1 MNISQIITLIVAILL
16 IGFILWWFFGKHEES
31 VENANV
37 NQGIQEANI
46 VVKGGYSP
54 STVVLKQ
61 GVPAKINFD
70 MKDSTAC
77 LSHVVFE
84 QLGVDKDLTKQKV
97 TTIDIPTDKKGT
109 YNFAC
114 GMDMFHGYKPDTVTF
129 KVGKP
134 AQLKFIPSD
143 NMGCMNEVVSRDLN
157 FDEKLDGKKDV
168 TIDIPTDKPGTYN
181 YACGMD
187 MFHGKV
193 VVK

>member
-1 MNISQIITLIVAILL
+1 MSIFSKNQTKKV
-16 IGFILWWFFGKHEES
+16 
-31 VENANV
+31 VVNADN
-37 NQGIQEANI
+37 
-46 VVKGGYSP
+46 
-54 STVVLKQ
+54 
-61 GVPAKINFD
+61 
-70 MKDSTAC
+70 
-77 LSHVVFE
+77 
-84 QLGVDKDLTKQKV
+84 
-97 TTIDIPTDKKGT
+97 
-109 YNFAC
+109 
-114 GMDMFHGYKPDTVTF
+114 HGYKPDTDTF

>member
-1 MNISQIITLIVAILL
+1 MSIFSKNQTKKV
-16 IGFILWWFFGKHEES
+16 
-31 VENANV
+31 VVNADN
-37 NQGIQEANI
+37 
-46 VVKGGYSP
+46 
-54 STVVLKQ
+54 
-61 GVPAKINFD
+61 
-70 MKDSTAC
+70 
-77 LSHVVFE
+77 
-84 QLGVDKDLTKQKV
+84 
-97 TTIDIPTDKKGT
+97 
-109 YNFAC
+109 
-114 GMDMFHGYKPDTVTF
+114 HGYKPDTVTF

-168 TIDIPTDKPGTYN
+168 TIDIPTDKTGTYN